1 MWWAKRRRVFSLLSG
16 DTLYSPQKDNKNQLN
31 SKEEKRLGGLKE
43 GKRERERLVLPL
55 SSYRKRLLYFCPS
68 RRGWG
73 ICPARARPSWIIRG
87 ACPLHDPTGVR
98 KKGRNVY
105 KGDKK

>member
-43 GKRERERLVLPL
+43 GKRERER
-55 SSYRKRLLYFCPS
+55 
-68 RRGWG
+68 GW
-73 ICPARARPSWIIRG
+73 C
-87 ACPLHDPTGVR
+87 CL
-98 KKGRNVY
+98 
-105 KGDKK
+105 